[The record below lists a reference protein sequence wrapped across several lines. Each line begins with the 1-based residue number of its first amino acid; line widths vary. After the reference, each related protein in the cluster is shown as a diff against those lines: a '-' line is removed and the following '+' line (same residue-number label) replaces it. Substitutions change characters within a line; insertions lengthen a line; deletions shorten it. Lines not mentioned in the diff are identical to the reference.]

1 METAGRG
8 PAASVQIVAS
18 EAAKNLREVRQ
29 QKKMSQR
36 ALAELAG
43 VSEAVISHLETA
55 RKTLPR
61 RETCRRIAEALGS
74 DEVSLFPRADPRRE
88 LSLSGA
94 KRRTGISYESLR
106 WAIENGRLRARFGRC
121 DGPVIGN
128 PRRWTIDSADLDAF
142 LSTLLPCRYPGCSRL
157 GAGPNGC
164 CSGPHA
170 QGVEMCGK
178 KRPGIGPKVSAA
190 LKGVKRGTY
199 TPDHRAAIQAGLR
212 RFYDD
217 LDASASTRSVLRKSM
232 LDPQHQF
239 VAEMGRWGSKGTP
252 YAKHAAAKLTGTLQR
267 KRGGPPRKD
276 ELHERWLRMYECGRD
291 AELEALVGDGGWSR
305 IRAIAFLDWQ
315 RNPPDWPRAR
325 YPASR
330 SDAESIDPR
339 FLTTAKQRVEKGLQ
353 KARKKLA
360 VR

>member
-1 METAGRG
+1 METAGQG
-8 PAASVQIVAS
+8 PAASAPIVAS
-18 EAAKNLREVRQ
+18 EAAKTLRKLRKRRNL
-29 QKKMSQR
+29 SQR

-61 RETCRRIAEALGS
+61 SETCKRIAHALGT
-74 DEVSLFPRADPRRE
+74 DEVSLFPLENGSPA
-88 LSLSGA
+88 LSLAEA

-106 WAIENGRLRARFGRC
+106 WAIESGRLAARFGRC
-121 DGPVIGN
+121 DSPVIGN
-128 PRRWTIDSADLDAF
+128 PWRWSIDSGDLEAYV
-142 LSTLLPCRYPGCSRL
+142 SALLGCRYPGCAEL

-170 QGVEMCGK
+170 QGVEMRGK
-178 KRPGIGPKVSAA
+178 RRPGIGAKVSAA
-190 LKGVKRGTY
+190 LRGVERGPY
-199 TPDHRAAIQAGLR
+199 TPQRRAAIKAGLR

-217 LDASASTRSVLRKSM
+217 REASASTRAVFRASM
-232 LDPQHQF
+232 LEPQHQF
-239 VAEMGRWGSKGTP
+239 AAEMGRWGTKGTT
-252 YAKHAAAKLTGTLQR
+252 YAKRAAAKLAEALRR
-267 KRGGPPRKD
+267 KRGGAPRKD
-276 ELHERWLRMYECGRD
+276 ELHGRWLRMYESHSD
-291 AELEALVGDGGWSR
+291 SELEALIGGSDWSR

-315 RNPPDWPRAR
+315 RQPSDWPRQR

-330 SDAESIDPR
+330 KDPDSIDPR
-339 FLTTAKQRVEKGLQ
+339 YLTTAKQRVEKGLQ